1 MVLRLTS
8 RSPRRPDF
16 VVTVVSRIKVLSAPG
31 RADLPPQNLT
41 PALGRQN
48 HTTSPSASPPF
59 VCAPFDRSRAQH
71 PPCDH
76 LVRAGLPR
84 PPHPI
89 PNVRDDRE
97 TPLCGPGRFGYA
109 SDCGEA
115 KYFCKWGWTSHFGK
129 HEVICPSGTI
139 SLIRFKQIQIS
150 RKRRHAAARPR
161 QRCIEAMV
169 PGSIGYNATSPPRGT
184 RRLHLAGLRHSKSEY
199 FPANT

>member
-48 HTTSPSASPPF
+48 HTTSPSASAPF

-76 LVRAGLPR
+76 LLRAGLPR

-109 SDCGEA
+109 SDLGQRRSEIFLQMGLD
-115 KYFCKWGWTSHFGK
+115 KPF
-129 HEVICPSGTI
+129 
-139 SLIRFKQIQIS
+139 
-150 RKRRHAAARPR
+150 RKTRSDLPVGHNQLDPVQTNSNFPQAAACCRAASPAVHRGYGPRINRP
-161 QRCIEAMV
+161 
-169 PGSIGYNATSPPRGT
+169 
-184 RRLHLAGLRHSKSEY
+184 
-199 FPANT
+199 